1 MSQNDVLHVDPARYI
16 TIEDDLMGSRVVKGY
31 PSLRV
36 KRLDERAQLPT
47 YGTEGAACFDLY
59 ALEGGQASSRGS
71 VLVRTGLAFDIPE
84 GWVMLVYSRSG
95 HGFKHAV
102 RLANCTGVIDS
113 DYVGEVM
120 VKLANDSDFSF
131 EVTAGDRVAQAMLV
145 PVQRF
150 SFVEVDELKET
161 ERGEGGFGSTGK

>member
-1 MSQNDVLHVDPARYI
+1 MSQNLTAQNDGYPATKDYVS
-16 TIEDDLMGSRVVKGY
+16 DLQISIGY

-59 ALEGGQASSRGS
+59 ALEGGQASSGGS

-131 EVTAGDRVAQAMLV
+131 EVNAGERVAQAMLM

-150 SFVEVDELKET
+150 SLVEVDELKET
-161 ERGEGGFGSTGK
+161 ARGDGGFGSTGK

>member
-1 MSQNDVLHVDPARYI
+1 MNQPLNLATH
-16 TIEDDLMGSRVVKGY
+16 TLK
-31 PSLRV
+31 V

-59 ALEGGQASSRGS
+59 ALQGGVAYSGGS
-71 VLVRTGLAFDIPE
+71 VLIRTGLSFDIPE
-84 GWVMLVYSRSG
+84 GWAMLVYSRSG
-95 HGFKHAV
+95 HGFKNAI

-113 DYVGEVM
+113 DYTGEVM

-131 EVTAGDRVAQAMLV
+131 TINAGDRVAQAMLV

-150 SFVEVDELKET
+150 SFVEVRELKET
-161 ERGEGGFGSTGK
+161 DRGEGGFGSTGK